1 MNPVVVLADDE
12 VRDRVELDVSGP
24 ADREVLRLRAIDD
37 LSGLATGRYSR
48 PSVAAGFSPHEL
60 LGVDSATD
68 DDTDD
73 DVQLLGFAFTQFA
86 MPVLANAALDFDFH
100 PAPNLR
106 SPRAMLPL
114 IVRGAG
120 RVTLIA
126 PVSGAHEQIITV
138 RDGQLWWG
146 WHGDLD
152 QVDAGHTTSI
162 IVYRD
167 DSVSA
172 VLDRWGDDLA
182 PAQRRPLAT
191 NPALG
196 RLAYWTDNGA
206 AYWYRTEPG
215 RTIGESVV
223 DVVADLRQRNVPIGA
238 VELDSWFYPHEVPRA
253 IADIGYPD
261 DVPPSGAMTWTPRAD
276 AYPPTEPDGVRWLG
290 RALDDPPLI
299 LHARHISTSSP
310 YIDDAT
316 DWWVGELAAA
326 PVDPTFFRRWFDDA
340 RRWGTTCI
348 EQDWMLLFWFG
359 VAEMRR
365 QPGRALQWQ
374 RALNELA
381 NEFDIDLMWCMATP
395 ADLIEAAQLDRV
407 AAIRTSDDYRF
418 TADPA
423 LLWTWFLTVNRLAAP
438 LGLAPFKD
446 CFFSQADV
454 DDSHDP
460 IDGDPHAEVEALL
473 SALSAGPVGIGDR
486 LGRTDRDV
494 VMRTCDADGRILGPD
509 RPLALIDSCLFG
521 APARGERL
529 AWATTEIAVDG
540 AVWTYVV
547 ALNTAN
553 LDDELID
560 DRMALAD
567 TGVEGRR
574 YVYNWRTRQGEVA
587 DEVRA
592 SLAPRD
598 WALFVCCPV
607 EDDDGSTSVTVGDPT
622 KYATMAAAPE
632 RWERRRLSA

>member
-12 VRDRVELDVSGP
+12 VRDRVELEVQGP
-24 ADREVLRLRAIDD
+24 AERRVLQLRAVDD
-37 LSGLATGRYSR
+37 LGGLATGRYSL
-48 PSVAAGFSPHEL
+48 PSVAVGFGPHDL
-60 LGVDSATD
+60 LGIDPSTDVD
-68 DDTDD
+68 
-73 DVQLLGFAFTQFA
+73 VELLGFAFTQFA
-86 MPVLANAALDFDFH
+86 MPVLADAALEFDFH

-114 IVRGAG
+114 IARGAG
-120 RVTLIA
+120 RAALIA
-126 PVSGAHEQIITV
+126 PLGGAHEQITTV
-138 RDGQLWWG
+138 REGRLLWG

-152 QVDAGHTTSI
+152 EIDAGHTTSI
-162 IVYRD
+162 VVYRD
-167 DSVSA
+167 DSVTA
-172 VLDRWGDDLA
+172 VLDRWGADLA
-182 PAQRRPLAT
+182 PTPRRPLAA

-215 RTIGESVV
+215 RTIAESVV
-223 DVVADLRQRNVPIGA
+223 DVVTDLRERNVPTGA
-238 VELDSWFYPHEVPRA
+238 VELDSWFYPHETPRA
-253 IADIGYPD
+253 IAEIGYPD
-261 DVPPSGAMTWTPRAD
+261 DVPPSGAMTWTPRRG
-276 AYPPTEPDGVRWLG
+276 AYPVSAADGVRWL
-290 RALDDPPLI
+290 ADELDDPPLI

-310 YIDDAT
+310 YIDDAA

-340 RRWGTTCI
+340 QRWGATCI

-365 QPGRALQWQ
+365 RPGRALAWQ
-374 RALNELA
+374 RTLNDLA
-381 NEFDIDLMWCMATP
+381 NEFDIDLLWCMATP

-438 LGLAPFKD
+438 LGVAPFKD

-454 DDSHDP
+454 TDGDDP

-494 VMRTCDADGRILGPD
+494 VMRTCDDDGRILGPD
-509 RPLALIDSCLFG
+509 RPLAMIDSCLFG

-529 AWATTEIAVDG
+529 AWATTDIAIDG
-540 AVWTYVV
+540 ATWTYVV
-547 ALNTAN
+547 ALNTA
-553 LDDELID
+553 EETVD
-560 DRMALAD
+560 DRMALAEIGID
-567 TGVEGRR
+567 GTR
-574 YVYNWRTRQGEVA
+574 YVYDWRTGRGEVD

-592 SLAPRD
+592 ALAPRD
-598 WALFVCCPV
+598 WALLVCCPV
-607 EDDDGSTSVTVGDPT
+607 VDHADGGTSVTVGDPS
-622 KYATMAAAPE
+622 KYATMAAAPKM
-632 RWERRRLSA
+632 WERRRLSA